1 MEEYPEI
8 ETCIECSAKTLKNI
22 SEMFYYAQK
31 AVLHPTAPIYS
42 VENSDVITLIHANCS
57 RIIFNKFQLTEACQ
71 KALVRIFKICDI
83 DCDGLLNDIELNNF
97 QTRCFNAPLQP
108 QVLDDVKAVLR
119 KNSDDGVYQNC
130 VTLKGFLY
138 LHSLFIQRGRNET
151 TWTVL
156 RKFGYND
163 HLNMAK
169 DYLFPTS
176 VFVEK
181 LHLNR

>member
-1 MEEYPEI
+1 M
-8 ETCIECSAKTLKNI
+8 
-22 SEMFYYAQK
+22 
-31 AVLHPTAPIYS
+31 
-42 VENSDVITLIHANCS
+42 
-57 RIIFNKFQLTEACQ
+57 QLTEACK
-71 KALVRIFKICDI
+71 KALIRIFKICDI

-97 QTRCFNAPLQP
+97 QSRCFNAPLQP

-119 KNSDDGVYQNC
+119 KNLEDGVCQNC

-163 HLNMAK
+163 NLNMSK
-169 DYLFPTS
+169 DYLFPRYVS
-176 VFVEK
+176 FY
-181 LHLNR
+181 

>member
-1 MEEYPEI
+1 MEEFSEI

-31 AVLHPTAPIYS
+31 AVLHPTEPIYS
-42 VENSDVITLIHANCS
+42 VENADVSSSTVCILYLTLNY
-57 RIIFNKFQLTEACQ
+57 FLFQLTDACK
-71 KALVRIFKICDI
+71 KALIRIFKICDV

-97 QTRCFNAPLQP
+97 QSHCFNAPLQP

-119 KNSDDGVYQNC
+119 KNLDDGVSQNC

-163 HLNMAK
+163 NLNMSK
-169 DYLFPTS
+169 EYLFP
-176 VFVEK
+176 
-181 LHLNR
+181 R